1 MRLPRPGPGVAIF
14 VITWAIFIVSPVR
27 VLTDSRYAALIGP
40 ALWRHGSLALDPWF
54 PDRGEL
60 PYQVEAV
67 GGHVYPWY
75 PIGGPVL
82 ATPFV
87 WLLAHLGL
95 SAAGADGAYNERGDM
110 IVQAVLAATA
120 MAVLAVIVF
129 KTALAV
135 LPPRWSGVVAL
146 GSVLGTQVWS
156 NSSRVLWGDTFL
168 VLILGIA
175 IWRMVLHEKG
185 TRRLSPPLLATLLAW
200 AYFARPTAS
209 IAIAAITL
217 YVVLHQR
224 RWVLRFVATGAAWL
238 ALFVVV
244 SRLTFGTWLPS
255 YYRMSTFGVR
265 GFGGALLA
273 LWVSPSRGQLIFV
286 PVTAFVAYLVVR
298 YRRSLPLSRL
308 VMTGLIAIAGHVV
321 VVAAFDAWHGGHCY
335 GPRLLTPLVP
345 WLALLG
351 VLGLSAAREQ
361 RAARLPVELGVGAAL
376 LTCSVLVQARGAW
389 ARETWNWNVTPDNV
403 VLHPERVWSWRDAQ
417 PVAGLFRSPL
427 PRTVPLYPVGG
438 KLDFG
443 SASAEP
449 YLVSGWS
456 GGEGAFRWTD
466 GRAAELA
473 FALQT
478 VEPLLLEMQVQPF
491 LPPRRV
497 REQPVKIDLNGTVLE
512 TVRLTHPG
520 PTTVAVRLPAPALKR
535 ENRLR
540 LELPNA
546 AFAAPFGL
554 GSDSRQLGIAVHWL
568 RLRREE

>member
-1 MRLPRPGPGVAIF
+1 V
-14 VITWAIFIVSPVR
+14 IFIVSPVR

-40 ALWRHGSLALDPWF
+40 ALWRHGSVALDPWF
-54 PDRGEL
+54 PNRGDL
-60 PYQVEAV
+60 PYQVQAA
-67 GGHVYPWY
+67 GAHVYPWF
-75 PIGGPVL
+75 PVGGPLL

-87 WLLAHLGL
+87 WLLARMGL
-95 SAAGADGAYNERGDM
+95 SAVGADGAYSERGDM

-120 MAVLAVIVF
+120 MALLAVIVF

-135 LPPRWSGVVAL
+135 LPPRWSGVIAL
-146 GSVLGTQVWS
+146 ASVLGTQIWS

-168 VLILGIA
+168 VLILGVA
-175 IWRMVLHEKG
+175 IWRLVLHEKG
-185 TRRLSPPLLATLLAW
+185 TRPLSAPLLATVLAW
-200 AYFARPTAS
+200 GYFARPTAS
-209 IAIAAITL
+209 IAIVAITL
-217 YVVLHQR
+217 YLLLHHRRLVLP
-224 RWVLRFVATGAAWL
+224 FVATGAAWL

-255 YYRMSTFGVR
+255 YYRTTTFGVR
-265 GFGGALLA
+265 RFGGALLA

-308 VMTGLIAIAGHVV
+308 IMPALVAIAGQVAL
-321 VVAAFDAWHGGHCY
+321 VAAFDAWNGGHCY

-361 RAARLPVELGVGAAL
+361 RAARLRIELCVGAAL
-376 LTCSVLVQARGAW
+376 VACSVLVQARGAW
-389 ARETWNWNVTPDNV
+389 ARETWNWNVTPSDV
-403 VLHPERVWSWRDAQ
+403 TLHPERVWSWRDAQ
-417 PVAGLFRSPL
+417 PVAGLFRARL
-427 PRTVPLYPVGG
+427 PQTVPLFPVGG
-438 KLDFG
+438 KVDFG
-443 SASAEP
+443 SVSAEP
-449 YLVSGWS
+449 YLLSGWS

-473 FALQT
+473 FGLDA
-478 VEPLLLEMQVQPF
+478 VEPLLLEMQVEAF

-497 REQPVKIDLNGTVLE
+497 REQPVKIDVNGTALE
-512 TVRLTHPG
+512 TVRLNQPG
-520 PTTVAVRLPAPALKR
+520 TTTIAVRLPAAALKR
-535 ENRLR
+535 ENQLR
-540 LELPNA
+540 LELPKS